1 MDNITKIL
9 IDIYGTKNIDKWENM
24 ENMEN
29 DDIYYSNNNFYND

>member
-9 IDIYGTKNIDKWENM
+9 IDIYGTENINKWENM

>member
-9 IDIYGTKNIDKWENM
+9 NDIYGAENIDKWENM